1 MSDHEFEKQVHQ
13 KLQELKLRPSESVWM
28 EVEKNIRQHKRRRRF
43 LWLWSAALLVALTT
57 SGVVLYNYTSDH
69 RHTPEMANSTL
80 ESLSPSALSS
90 SSSNQTNKTVSPNST
105 TANTNDHT
113 TQVSP
118 VQPDGGNA
126 GSVPAYNEPVNVT
139 EPAPATVP
147 GVSGQPG
154 SIPPAAPVT
163 ALEPAGSNEKQP
175 AIAAGS
181 ATTTKET
188 IGANN
193 KKPVKSGAA
202 LPLLTHHQQRA
213 GKKKTAPVVT
223 KQEVAAG
230 AEPGEAAVTN
240 NFKPDETPAALKI
253 TIPALVPET
262 EPIVTSKAAT
272 DGFNIKAH
280 LLMPDSASAG
290 NAVAAMPIQR
300 KTPSLWHWGVKAD
313 AGYSRISVSKL
324 FQLRGLLGTDKS
336 YAEDLAARSYSSPN
350 SVGANNQFL
359 NVSANAVPVK
369 KVASP
374 IQPDFAASVGV
385 FIQRTLSP
393 RLKVSVGLEYSYMSV
408 NTQVGKRYDSSIA
421 VNVGANSLKVIP
433 EFYDSPG
440 YIDTASGRFPSVQWQ
455 GQAPGQNQ
463 GWEYYSQKQRY
474 RFHYIEIPIMLNWQI
489 NKGRRLPPIAF
500 EGGVSVGRLFAV
512 DALHY
517 EGVKGVYY
525 EDNSLFNRT
534 QFNFV
539 TGLSVGLLQK
549 SKHPLWI
556 GPDLRYSLNG
566 LVKKEVSTGQYLWS
580 TGISFKMLLGKL

>member
-57 SGVVLYNYTSDH
+57 SGVVLYNYTSDS

-80 ESLSPSALSS
+80 ESFSPSASSS
-90 SSSNQTNKTVSPNST
+90 SSSNQTNKTVAPDSAT
-105 TANTNDHT
+105 TNTNDHT

-126 GSVPAYNEPVNVT
+126 GSVPANNGPVDVT
-139 EPAPATVP
+139 QPAPATVP
-147 GVSGQPG
+147 GQPG
-154 SIPPAAPVT
+154 SVPPAAPVT
-163 ALEPAGSNEKQP
+163 AVEPARSNEREP
-175 AIAAGS
+175 AMAAS
-181 ATTTKET
+181 PETTTKET
-188 IGANN
+188 IGITNN
-193 KKPVKSGAA
+193 KPVKSGPAQPFVA
-202 LPLLTHHQQRA
+202 NNHKLVE
-213 GKKKTAPVVT
+213 KKKTASVVINQKEAPGT
-223 KQEVAAG
+223 EPAHAAI
-230 AEPGEAAVTN
+230 ATDFVTDESPEALTV
-240 NFKPDETPAALKI
+240 TPALA
-253 TIPALVPET
+253 PET

-350 SVGANNQFL
+350 SVGTNNQFL
-359 NVSANAVPVK
+359 NVSANTVPVK

-500 EGGVSVGRLFAV
+500 EGGVSVGRLFSV

-580 TGISFKMLLGKL
+580 TGISFKMLLGRL

>member
-13 KLQELKLRPSESVWM
+13 KLQELKLRPSDTVWM

-57 SGVVLYNYTSDH
+57 SGVVLYNYTSNN
-69 RHTPEMANSTL
+69 RKTLEMATGTTTGAS
-80 ESLSPSALSS
+80 SSSSS
-90 SSSNQTNKTVSPNST
+90 SSSNQTNKTVSPNSAT
-105 TANTNDHT
+105 TNTNDHT

-118 VQPDGGNA
+118 VQPGFGNA
-126 GSVPAYNEPVNVT
+126 ASVPANEPVDVT

-147 GVSGQPG
+147 GEPG
-154 SIPPAAPVT
+154 SVPPAAPVIT
-163 ALEPAGSNEKQP
+163 QGQP
-175 AIAAGS
+175 DISSLPIRREAVAAGS
-181 ATTTKET
+181 ATLTKET
-188 IGANN
+188 IGTNN
-193 KKPVKSGAA
+193 NKPVKSGAA
-202 LPLLTHHQQRA
+202 TPLVARNHKQVD
-213 GKKKTAPVVT
+213 KKRTAPVITEEAVD
-223 KQEVAAG
+223 
-230 AEPGEAAVTN
+230 AEPGEAAIVTN
-240 NFKPDETPAALKI
+240 LKPDASSAPLKI
-253 TIPALVPET
+253 TIPALVHET

-580 TGISFKMLLGKL
+580 TGISFKMLLGRL